1 MILGFCKLHNIYFI
15 LEIYEIFFNFQ
26 LRDNADLESQ
36 KLRKDIE
43 LADIQLETARLDLA
57 RKHNI

>member
-1 MILGFCKLHNIYFI
+1 MLFLKFI
-15 LEIYEIFFNFQ
+15 RFFFNFQ

>member
-1 MILGFCKLHNIYFI
+1 MFVT
-15 LEIYEIFFNFQ
+15 LEIYKIFFNFQ